1 MANINDFKA
10 KLSGGGARSNQY
22 KVVMPFPGY
31 AQVGGEIEDLAFLCQ
46 AAELPGMAITTI
58 EVPFRGRAIKI
69 AGDRSIADWTIKV
82 INDTN
87 FKLRNAFER
96 WMNGI
101 NNMTDNEGIANPSDY
116 QVDGF
121 VDHLDRN
128 GNTLKSYTYRGLFP
142 VALDAIALNYGTNDA
157 VEEFGVTFQFNTL
170 KQIRLLNKIKV
181 KRKIIIWLNY
191 LVSK

>member
-69 AGDRSIADWTIKV
+69 AGDRTIADWNIKV

-101 NNMTDNEGIANPSDY
+101 NNMTDNEGLTNPVDY
-116 QVDGF
+116 QVDAF
-121 VDHLDRN
+121 VDQLDRN
-128 GNTLKSYTYRGLFP
+128 GNTIKSYTLRGVYP
-142 VALDAIALNYGTNDA
+142 TGIAGIPLDYEEAGAIEQFEVTLEYQFFDA
-157 VEEFGVTFQFNTL
+157 RTTT
-170 KQIRLLNKIKV
+170 
-181 KRKIIIWLNY
+181 
-191 LVSK
+191 